1 MQSAVGLGKELN
13 AMEGEWAVRWSVVER
28 WRWSVVEVALVG
40 SGGGAGR

>member
-13 AMEGEWAVRWSVVER
+13 AMEGEWTV
-28 WRWSVVEVALVG
+28 RWSVVEVALVG